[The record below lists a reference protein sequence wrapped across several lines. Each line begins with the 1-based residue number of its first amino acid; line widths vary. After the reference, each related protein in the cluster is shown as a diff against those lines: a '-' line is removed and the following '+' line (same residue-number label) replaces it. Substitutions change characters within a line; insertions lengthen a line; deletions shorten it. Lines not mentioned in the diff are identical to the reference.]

1 MADGSY
7 VNHDPDKSGYPSLT
21 PEGRRARFYVNGA
34 PSAPGA
40 PYADPCHDPAFKGN
54 RQYEVS
60 AIGLDLVVNRAGWH
74 DPQARIN
81 MLTKDAEQI
90 EGQRRHDMEPFFF
103 RASSGECIEFKH
115 QNRTEKELELD
126 DFQVA
131 TPTDT
136 IGQHI
141 HLVKFDV
148 TSSDGSGNGFNYE
161 DGTFSHGAV
170 EERIHAASGLAV
182 TSAGERKRLAIGK
195 DLTANRLIGIRQ
207 PFNAGLLILCWQST
221 AK

>member
-1 MADGSY
+1 M
-7 VNHDPDKSGYPSLT
+7 
-21 PEGRRARFYVNGA
+21 
-34 PSAPGA
+34 
-40 PYADPCHDPAFKGN
+40 
-54 RQYEVS
+54 
-60 AIGLDLVVNRAGWH
+60 
-74 DPQARIN
+74 
-81 MLTKDAEQI
+81 
-90 EGQRRHDMEPFFF
+90 
-103 RASSGECIEFKH
+103 
-115 QNRTEKELELD
+115 
-126 DFQVA
+126 A

-195 DLTANRLIGIRQ
+195 DLDGKQIDRYQTTVQRWFADPLLAVNSKMRATPPMPCMVLLRQTEPVRLMLTR
-207 PFNAGLLILCWQST
+207 NA
-221 AK
+221 